1 MPSLLLASQSPRR
14 KELLEQSGF
23 SFHTQVSNA
32 SEEVD
37 PGVPPSKT
45 VEELALRK
53 AEKVFSQN
61 ENETVLGADTIVVSD
76 NTILGK
82 PADEKEAR
90 EMLRKLSN
98 HSHHVYSGTAIL
110 SKDVRKV
117 FHVKTEVVFYQLQ
130 EDLIESYLKTE
141 EPYDKA
147 GAYGIQGKG
156 RLFVKAIHGDYF
168 NVVGLP
174 IARVAR
180 ELEACNIFPSF
191 RQH

>member
-37 PGVPPSKT
+37 PSIPPSKT

-61 ENETVLGADTIVVSD
+61 ANETVLAADTVVVSD

-82 PADEKEAR
+82 PADEQEAR
-90 EMLRKLSN
+90 QMLRQLSN
-98 HSHHVYSGTAIL
+98 RTHDVYSGTAIL

-117 FHVKTEVVFYQLQ
+117 FHVKTEVVFYPLQ
-130 EDLIESYLKTE
+130 EELIASYLKTE

-180 ELEACNIFPSF
+180 ELEACHIFPSF
-191 RQH
+191 NQH